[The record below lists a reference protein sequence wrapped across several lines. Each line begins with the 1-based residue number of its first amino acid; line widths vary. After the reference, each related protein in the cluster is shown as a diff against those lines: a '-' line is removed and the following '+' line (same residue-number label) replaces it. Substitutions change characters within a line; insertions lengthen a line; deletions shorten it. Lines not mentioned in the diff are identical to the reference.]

1 MKIED
6 IKKIKVIMF
15 SKGLKIKKTE
25 RNEIEKNCKL
35 NYFDNFRQILSILIK
50 RLRNLNI

>member
-1 MKIED
+1 MTIED

-25 RNEIEKNCKL
+25 RDEIEKKL
-35 NYFDNFRQILSILIK
+35 QIKLF
-50 RLRNLNI
+50 

>member
-1 MKIED
+1 MTIED

-25 RNEIEKNCKL
+25 RDEIEKKL
-35 NYFDNFRQILSILIK
+35 QIKLFWQF
-50 RLRNLNI
+50 